1 MVRRGLGWGWF
12 DGSRAKKGGDKG
24 NCVLVYAV
32 WIGGGRGGGG
42 GGGCGVDF
50 GVAGTGLK
58 SRIGRL

>member
-42 GGGCGVDF
+42 GGCGVDF

>member
-1 MVRRGLGWGWF
+1 VWWDGDRVGDGVRGVGL
-12 DGSRAKKGGDKG
+12 KGVVIKG

-32 WIGGGRGGGG
+32 WIGGGGG

>member
-1 MVRRGLGWGWF
+1 VVRRGLGWGWF

-32 WIGGGRGGGG
+32 WIGGG
-42 GGGCGVDF
+42 GCGVDF